1 MHKNF
6 KKIDPK
12 FVPQCFCCR
21 RLLQNAH
28 SFSAGKRFAER
39 YLFIFIVSILERGRA
54 WLIIELPWGGNN
66 NKNYTIEVGALP
78 SQSVK
83 ELHTQVICGCIIVG
97 LVVGWYR
104 FCFVFA
110 SCLFQLH
117 DLFRNQ
123 VYGTEKFSIV
133 CMHLF
138 HDGGFHLQP
147 IIVSFEQ
154 LP

>member
-6 KKIDPK
+6 KKQILSS
-12 FVPQCFCCR
+12 FLNASAVVVFCR
-21 RLLQNAH
+21 TRTRSVLVSDLLKYI
-28 SFSAGKRFAER
+28 F
-39 YLFIFIVSILERGRA
+39 FIISILERGRA

-104 FCFVFA
+104 FCFFFVFA
-110 SCLFQLH
+110 SCLFYYRPYFVIRSMVQKNSL
-117 DLFRNQ
+117 LFACICF
-123 VYGTEKFSIV
+123 TME
-133 CMHLF
+133 
-138 HDGGFHLQP
+138 
-147 IIVSFEQ
+147 VSTYS
-154 LP
+154 L